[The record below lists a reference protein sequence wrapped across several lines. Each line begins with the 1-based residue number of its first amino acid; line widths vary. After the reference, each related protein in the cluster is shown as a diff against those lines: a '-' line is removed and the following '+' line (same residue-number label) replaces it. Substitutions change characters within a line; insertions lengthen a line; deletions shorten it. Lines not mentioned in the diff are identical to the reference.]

1 MSLQSMSLQSM
12 SMVSICL
19 STPLSPLS
27 LAPRRSHSPS
37 TSHPPLHST
46 LCAPPSMRMHRC
58 RTRTWAMLHG
68 LHGQETREMREGG
81 RETERER
88 EEDKR
93 REIRDEKEWSRFD
106 QEANKLCSLIA
117 YTRAPQTE
125 LVHNIF
131 WKYDSLQNPQLF
143 SCKTKAPRT

>member
-1 MSLQSMSLQSM
+1 MGNVAWTSW
-12 SMVSICL
+12 
-19 STPLSPLS
+19 TGDERDE
-27 LAPRRSHSPS
+27 RRR
-37 TSHPPLHST
+37 
-46 LCAPPSMRMHRC
+46 ARD
-58 RTRTWAMLHG
+58 
-68 LHGQETREMREGG
+68 
-81 RETERER
+81 RER

-143 SCKTKAPRT
+143 SCETKAPRT